1 MQPCVRAC
9 CDMFDMCAWWQ
20 LKSPGF
26 HVWRAVS
33 SMEPKRAT
41 CLREL
46 ASMAFIWVRI
56 LPRLLS
62 VTLCRSLT
70 PSCFLFAPHLPKPTL
85 SLLNSLILSSCLS
98 LFLPLFVLLG
108 HHSVS
113 FALSFSCSLAP
124 SFSLPSPS
132 KPLARP
138 GHTIVFARRTTKG
151 QPCD

>member
-62 VTLCRSLT
+62 VTLSFSSDSPLFLVRPP
-70 PSCFLFAPHLPKPTL
+70 PSKTHAVSAEL
-85 SLLNSLILSSCLS
+85 SDS
-98 LFLPLFVLLG
+98 LFLSLPLSP
-108 HHSVS
+108 SV
-113 FALSFSCSLAP
+113 CSLGA
-124 SFSLPSPS
+124 SFCLVRTLFLLLSRSLLLSPL
-132 KPLARP
+132 PFQTP
-138 GHTIVFARRTTKG
+138 GSSRTHNRIRQTNNKRTTL
-151 QPCD
+151 